1 METLAP
7 KKKGKKEKNS
17 CLSYFYFFSLRYV
30 SSNAG
35 LEQEFSAVVVLAVP

>member
-7 KKKGKKEKNS
+7 KKKKKIKKKE
-17 CLSYFYFFSLRYV
+17 LSVLFLLLRYV